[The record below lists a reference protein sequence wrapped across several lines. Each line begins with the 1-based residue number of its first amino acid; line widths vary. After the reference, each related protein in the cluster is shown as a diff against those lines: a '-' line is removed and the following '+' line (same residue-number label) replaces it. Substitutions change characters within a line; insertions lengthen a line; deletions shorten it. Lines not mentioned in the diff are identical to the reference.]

1 MKKVLV
7 TGGCGFI
14 GHNLVKRL
22 LTEGYYIDIID
33 NFNNGRDV
41 AKFVSSEY
49 VNYYELDIR
58 NIEKF
63 SWLNYDYV
71 FHLAALSRVQ
81 PSFENPDETFDVN
94 VHGTRLIIEKCREYN
109 CKLIYA
115 GSASKHHNPEDSPYA
130 MSKYMGE
137 LWCKLYKS
145 AYKSNIEIARFY
157 NVYGPGE
164 LVDNKY
170 GSVIG
175 IWRSKIG
182 NNETLIIHGDG
193 EQRRDFTHVDDI
205 VDGLIKIAKSNDVH
219 EDAWELG
226 TGLNYSINE
235 LFTFFN
241 EKHEGK
247 LIKTHSEDVPGNVR
261 TSLRLNDDTSERL
274 GWKPTDRLREYIN
287 SL

>member
-1 MKKVLV
+1 MKKILV

-14 GHNLVKRL
+14 GHNLIKRL
-22 LTEGYYIDIID
+22 SSEGYYIDVID

-58 NIEKF
+58 EIEKF
-63 SWLNYDYV
+63 SWLNYTYV

-94 VHGTRLIIEKCREYN
+94 VNGTRKIIEKCKEHG

-145 AYKSNIEIARFY
+145 AYKTNIEIARFY

-164 LVDNKY
+164 LVDDKY

-175 IWRSKIG
+175 IWRSKIE
-182 NNETLIIHGDG
+182 NNETLTIHGDG

-205 VDGLIKIAKSNDVH
+205 VDGLIKIAKSNEIH
-219 EDAWELG
+219 NDAWELG

-235 LFTFFN
+235 LFNFFN
-241 EKHEGK
+241 EKHNGK
-247 LIKTHSEDVPGNVR
+247 LVKFNSEDVPGNIR
-261 TSLRLNDDTSERL
+261 ISLRINNDTSERL
-274 GWKPTDRLREYIN
+274 GWYPNDRLGEYIM